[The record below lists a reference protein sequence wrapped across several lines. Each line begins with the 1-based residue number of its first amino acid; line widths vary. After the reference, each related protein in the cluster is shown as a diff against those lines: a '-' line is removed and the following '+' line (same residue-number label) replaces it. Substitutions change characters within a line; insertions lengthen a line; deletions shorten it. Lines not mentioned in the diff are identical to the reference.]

1 MMSKALQRAIDL
13 IEDPARWT
21 TGAAARDA
29 DGTEVALDDS
39 TAVCRCAWAAMD
51 KEGVS
56 ALMKWHVDDYC
67 RYGFAD
73 GYGVSFIN
81 DGPDGHA
88 RILQAMRAVQGG
100 WKLGDT
106 PTTVMKITR
115 KQT

>member
-1 MMSKALQRAIDL
+1 MSKQLQAAIDL
-13 IEDPARWT
+13 IADPARWT

-56 ALMKWHVDDYC
+56 DLLKQRVDNYC

-73 GYGVSFIN
+73 GYGLSFIN

-88 RILQAMRAVQGG
+88 RVLEAMRAVQAG
-100 WKLGDT
+100 WKPGET
-106 PTTVMKITR
+106 E
-115 KQT
+115 